1 MVTMCPHIVKCKDL
15 IGTRRM
21 EAIVCNA
28 YCGELWVRQLSAGR
42 CVHCGHDVLYSFYT
56 CSSLSLSPG
65 SGTGDRINF
74 AVILLKFGFR
84 INSVVNPFARW
95 A

>member
-1 MVTMCPHIVKCKDL
+1 MEVIV
-15 IGTRRM
+15 GY
-21 EAIVCNA
+21 A

-42 CVHCGHDVLYSFYT
+42 CVQCGHDVLYSFYT
-56 CSSLSLSPG
+56 CSSLSLSPV

-74 AVILLKFGFR
+74 TVISLKFGFR
-84 INSVVNPFARW
+84 INSVVNPFAHG